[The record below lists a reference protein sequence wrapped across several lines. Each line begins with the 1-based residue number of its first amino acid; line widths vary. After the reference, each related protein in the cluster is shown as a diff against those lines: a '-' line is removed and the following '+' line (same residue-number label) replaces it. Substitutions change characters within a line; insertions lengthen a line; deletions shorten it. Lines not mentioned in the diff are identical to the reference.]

1 MNTRINKV
9 YFIIPVLYI
18 GVIFLLLFLQFS
30 GGEFFSEAYR
40 GISVSG
46 SFETVPEQ
54 QEVKRIAE
62 LKVERQGISFNFGS
76 NSPLQ
81 FINDDGAVYVAALVD
96 YTSLDN
102 GFELIFEGNI
112 IFQFIINSTD
122 DMEIVPILPPGI
134 KEMESVRLPFEF
146 RKNADYKDTGSTVTV
161 TVDSSAYDLYLPPD
175 TELHNAEEYISIP
188 LESLAS
194 HPIRYIAK
202 DTVERDTAETTDWYS
217 RSDIIIDFETYQETI
232 NTFLSSAYAGWKTNR
247 YDSRTG
253 TWLIGDEREFKESIL
268 TAYLAE
274 SLERNEYSRAFNE
287 MRTTAD
293 KHPNSITMLSAPFL
307 GNVER
312 KYRAFNAEADQE
324 LSRISELIETNNP
337 ELFQIDDLFAFV
349 LHNGS
354 HSLYQKLINFTSSIE
369 LARAD
374 TVTALGMVKNYLDFN
389 IRENSAK
396 QVLSRFPELISQKI
410 LDQIKEIDEKIFL
423 QYKENEIDLYHSIK
437 AGYVLMNYGKSA
449 NDQTLINLGR
459 NLISDSLS
467 FTDESGILPEK
478 VNISSGRVT
487 DTAGMLTPEDIYL
500 LLSENPY
507 YPHTISLFEHAGRG
521 AFIWTTAQIEVG
533 SPGSGAL
540 RFTINFPEDRTTY
553 ITIAGFPSYRSM
565 YLFNH
570 PQPWRSDRNY
580 EAYWGGYF
588 YDNYA
593 DAFYIKYF
601 NREVRGQ
608 FTINY

>member
-9 YFIIPVLYI
+9 YFIIPVLYL
-18 GVIFLLLFLQFS
+18 GVILLLLFLQFS

-54 QEVKRIAE
+54 QEVKRIAD
-62 LKVERQGISFNFGS
+62 LTVERQGISFNFGS
-76 NSPLQ
+76 TSPLQ
-81 FINDDGAVYVAALVD
+81 FINTDGEVYVAGLVD

-112 IFQFIINSTD
+112 IFQFIINSKD

-134 KEMESVRLPFEF
+134 EEMASLRLPFEF
-146 RKNADYKDTGSTVTV
+146 SKGADFKDTGSTVTV

-175 TELHNAEEYISIP
+175 AELHSPEAYISIP
-188 LESLAS
+188 LESLAA

-202 DTVERDTAETTDWYS
+202 EPVQKETAATTDWYS
-217 RSDIIIDFETYQETI
+217 RSDITIDFETYQEKI
-232 NTFLSSAYAGWKTNR
+232 NTFLSSAYTGWKTNR

-253 TWLIGDEREFKESIL
+253 TWQIGDERDFKESIL

-287 MRTTAD
+287 MRTAAD
-293 KHPNSITMLSAPFL
+293 KHPNSLTLLSAPFL
-307 GNVER
+307 GNVEG
-312 KYRAFNAEADQE
+312 KYRTFDANADQE
-324 LSRISELIETNNP
+324 LKRIAELIKSNNP

-354 HSLYQKLINFTSSIE
+354 QSLYQNLIGFTSSIE

-374 TVTALGMVKNYLDFN
+374 TVTALGMVKNYLDFD
-389 IRENSAK
+389 IQEKSAN
-396 QVLSRFPELISQKI
+396 QVLSRFPPLISQKL
-410 LDQIKEIDEKIFL
+410 LDQIKEIDDKIFL
-423 QYKENEIDLYHSIK
+423 QYKENEVDLYHSIK
-437 AGYVLMNYGKSA
+437 AGNVLLNYGKSV
-449 NDQTLINLGR
+449 NDQTLIHLGR
-459 NLISDSLS
+459 NLIADSLS
-467 FTDESGILPEK
+467 FADTSGLLPEK
-478 VNISSGRVT
+478 INISGGSFT
-487 DTAGMLTPEDIYL
+487 ETTGMLTPEDIYL

-507 YPHTISLFEHAGRG
+507 YPHTISLYNHTGPG
-521 AFIWTTAQIEVG
+521 AFIWTTAQLEIESPRSG
-533 SPGSGAL
+533 SL
-540 RFTINFPEDRTTY
+540 RFTINFPEERTTY
-553 ITIAGFPSYRSM
+553 VTITGFPSYSSM

-580 EAYWGGYF
+580 ESYWGGYF
-588 YDNYA
+588 YDGYA

-601 NREVRGQ
+601 NEEVRGQ